1 MLTLKEYNY
10 LTKRNHKLSNLY
22 MLPKLHKSQRINE
35 IIQKQQWEYVNIDE
49 NVIFEVRPIVAGS
62 VYQTSGISEI
72 LNIII
77 AKDPFQYQK

>member
-22 MLPKLHKSQRINE
+22 MLPKLHKSKRINE

-49 NVIFEVRPIVAGS
+49 NIIFEVRPIVAGS
-62 VYQTSGISEI
+62 VYQTNGISEI

-77 AKDPFQYQK
+77 AKDTFQYQK

>member
-1 MLTLKEYNY
+1 MLTLKECNY

-22 MLPKLHKSQRINE
+22 MLPKLHKSKRINE

-49 NVIFEVRPIVAGS
+49 NIIFEVRPIVAGS
-62 VYQTSGISEI
+62 VYQTNSISEI

-77 AKDPFQYQK
+77 AKDTFQYQK